1 MTLVKTDD
9 PVSDLFEGLPSPDQE
24 SVHQLIYDY
33 LIHNCYGDTAQ
44 SFRQSCG
51 SFNTKPHSYVKT
63 MDIDPSDQVDAS
75 GYFDEEA
82 MDIDASQ
89 SMIIDRPSSTPG
101 PTSTAVKTLG
111 ARKTLHNFIIAG
123 SIVDAIDYCDQAF
136 PNLLNDSENSMSF
149 DVLFALRCQ
158 QFIECIK
165 QSAPNALE
173 FAQKGNW
180 F

>member
-51 SFNTKPHSYVKT
+51 SFNTKPHSDVKT

-111 ARKTLHNFIIAG
+111 ARKAFAKHPRHNCEFFKNYSEILSTQSRHYSGHAIG
-123 SIVDAIDYCDQAF
+123 SIFTEHSTPCSG
-136 PNLLNDSENSMSF
+136 LGRE
-149 DVLFALRCQ
+149 
-158 QFIECIK
+158 
-165 QSAPNALE
+165 
-173 FAQKGNW
+173 
-180 F
+180 